1 MAESEPAILIAVR
14 RIFQANGTKN
24 AERPEGEKVL
34 AISEIERKPVWP
46 EVWTRRGRWD
56 YVSSYKDNKRSE
68 FYSETQWEVIQA
80 GKRHDLCC

>member
-46 EVWTRRGRWD
+46 EVWTRRGR
-56 YVSSYKDNKRSE
+56 
-68 FYSETQWEVIQA
+68 
-80 GKRHDLCC
+80 